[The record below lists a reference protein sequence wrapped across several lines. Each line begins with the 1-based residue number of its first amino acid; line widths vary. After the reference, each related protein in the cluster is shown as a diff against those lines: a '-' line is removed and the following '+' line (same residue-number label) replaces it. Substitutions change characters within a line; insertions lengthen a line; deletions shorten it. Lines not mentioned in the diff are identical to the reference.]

1 MDWLVFWDVQR
12 YSVHSVFNFTQSTV
26 VNKTQIWLR
35 SWLLCWRRQS
45 DVGSDASSTC
55 LAVLLFCCSA
65 VWLFCCF
72 ADVMNRTELCSYT
85 FDICEGVK
93 LVRRPRVCRPTRLI
107 YLYFFFSFR
116 FPIFCVCPFLF
127 VCLFVGWLVVCFVCL
142 QIACR
147 LNPFRWL
154 FRLCV
159 PSFSFFFFTS
169 FSMGV
174 CDCIASGS
182 RRRRGRAPSR
192 LPPDSATFVVASAAS
207 SLIESGNG
215 GGREVLLQGCYC
227 QMGNT
232 L

>member
-1 MDWLVFWDVQR
+1 MQR

-107 YLYFFFSFR
+107 YLYFFFLSVFR
-116 FPIFCVCPFLF
+116 FFVFAPF
-127 VCLFVGWLVVCFVCL
+127 CLFVGLLAGWSSVLCACKSLVV
-142 QIACR
+142 
-147 LNPFRWL
+147 
-154 FRLCV
+154 
-159 PSFSFFFFTS
+159 
-169 FSMGV
+169 
-174 CDCIASGS
+174 
-182 RRRRGRAPSR
+182 
-192 LPPDSATFVVASAAS
+192 
-207 SLIESGNG
+207 
-215 GGREVLLQGCYC
+215 
-227 QMGNT
+227 
-232 L
+232 

>member
-1 MDWLVFWDVQR
+1 M
-12 YSVHSVFNFTQSTV
+12 FNFTQSTV

-107 YLYFFFSFR
+107 YLYFFF
-116 FPIFCVCPFLF
+116 FPFSDFLCLPLF
-127 VCLFVGWLVVCFVCL
+127 VCLLVCWL
-142 QIACR
+142 AGR
-147 LNPFRWL
+147 LFCVLARRLSFEPVPLALPFM
-154 FRLCV
+154 CA
-159 PSFSFFFFTS
+159 FFFIFF
-169 FSMGV
+169 FSPHFQWGCV
-174 CDCIASGS
+174 TASPVG
-182 RRRRGRAPSR
+182 RG
-192 LPPDSATFVVASAAS
+192 
-207 SLIESGNG
+207 GGG
-215 GGREVLLQGCYC
+215 GGRQADCRQTVPLLLLLQRPHR
-227 QMGNT
+227 
-232 L
+232 

>member
-127 VCLFVGWLVVCFVCL
+127 VCWFVGWLVVCFVCL

-159 PSFSFFFFTS
+159 PSFSFFFFH
-169 FSMGV
+169 
-174 CDCIASGS
+174 
-182 RRRRGRAPSR
+182 
-192 LPPDSATFVVASAAS
+192 
-207 SLIESGNG
+207 LIFNG
-215 GGREVLLQGCYC
+215 GVWLHRQWVEEGAGAGAKQTAARQCHFCCCFSGLIVNWEW
-227 QMGNT
+227 
-232 L
+232 